1 MADKIKYLYSKYKN
15 IVFMIL
21 AFSIP
26 FVIYVLTLERKL
38 IGGDSTWYSLQIP
51 EMSIM
56 VPTGYPTFSMFLKLF
71 TFIPIGDLA
80 YRLNLFSAFFGGLTI
95 LFLFLTINRLIKNEV
110 LSLSGSL
117 IFAFLYPYWHVANRL
132 EFDTLNSFFIAL
144 VFFSAVMY
152 SGIKNRRFLYFFFFS
167 LGLSLTN
174 HPIAFFVVPAIL
186 LYVIIIN
193 PKIFKSI
200 KAILISILYFILPLL
215 SYFYLLIRSRQGYGN
230 VTDLVKLFYYITGR
244 NVTGKLHGGHFFD
257 KPLDHIL
264 GVMGE
269 YLWIIYDNFG
279 PALILVALTGLGYL
293 IKKNWKLGMCS
304 ILFIAFNII
313 VPPLYLPY
321 TNDNY
326 VLDSMMLVAI
336 FVGFGFLFI
345 LNGSVWLFNKAVGK
359 KKLLKVDMFL
369 KYLLIAAVL
378 VTSIAFPVF
387 QSALYFKQHDRSEP
401 QEIYKFWKQAYE
413 NMTIDSVIYVHAFAE
428 NVGTFVG
435 KYEFGDKNI
444 ESINSRGPD
453 YLMENVLRDF
463 KDGKDVYFV
472 GNLGLFKFQFN
483 TEKIGRAYYFS
494 RNKEILQLNRI
505 VSIFETLKI
514 YGDLDKNK
522 KEFGEKFSIEFTIE
536 NSNPEPVQITS
547 IELDLPDNVDFQDV
561 NPEGYIDQ
569 GPGMSRG
576 IYMWVSDDYYVGGD
590 GNINIIINLRGT
602 SPGKGVIKFSI
613 TTHDVFIE
621 ADEIEIEIE

>member
-38 IGGDSTWYSLQIP
+38 IGGDSTWYALQIP

-117 IFAFLYPYWHVANRL
+117 VFAFLYPYWHVANRL

-200 KAILISILYFILPLL
+200 KAVLISILYFILPLL

-257 KPLDHIL
+257 KPLDHML

-279 PALILVALTGLGYL
+279 PALIVMALIGLVYL

-336 FVGFGFLFI
+336 FLGFGFLFI
-345 LNGSVWLFNKAVGK
+345 LNGSVWLFNKAAGK
-359 KKLLKVDMFL
+359 KKLLKVDVFL
-369 KYLLIAAVL
+369 KYILIAAVL

-413 NMTIDSVIYVHAFAE
+413 NMTKDSVIYVHAFAE

-472 GNLGLFKFQFN
+472 GNMGIFKFQFN
-483 TEKIGRAYYFS
+483 TEKIGRAYYFN
-494 RNKEILQLNRI
+494 RNKEILQLSRI

-547 IELDLPDNVDFQDV
+547 IELDLPDNVDFLDV

-590 GNINIIINLRGT
+590 GKINIIINLRGT
-602 SPGKGVIKFSI
+602 RPGEGSIKFSI

-621 ADEIEIEIE
+621 ADGIEIEIE

>member
-15 IVFMIL
+15 IIFMIL

-26 FVIYVLTLERKL
+26 FSIYVLTLERKL
-38 IGGDSTWYSLQIP
+38 IGGDSTWYALQIP

-117 IFAFLYPYWHVANRL
+117 MFAFLYPYWHVANRL

-152 SGIKNRRFLYFFFFS
+152 GGIKNRRFLYFFFFS

-200 KAILISILYFILPLL
+200 KAVLISILYFILPLL

-244 NVTGKLHGGHFFD
+244 NVTGRLHGGHFFD
-257 KPLDHIL
+257 KPLDQML

-279 PALILVALTGLGYL
+279 PALIVIALIGLAYL
-293 IKKNWKLGMCS
+293 MKKNWKLGMCS

-326 VLDSMMLVAI
+326 VLDSIMLVAI
-336 FVGFGFLFI
+336 FMGFGFLFI
-345 LNGSVWLFNKAVGK
+345 LNSSVWLFNKAVGK
-359 KKLLKVDMFL
+359 KKLLKVDIFL
-369 KYLLIAAVL
+369 KYILIAAVL
-378 VTSIAFPVF
+378 LTSIAFPVF
-387 QSALYFKQHDRSEP
+387 QSSLNFKKHDRSEP
-401 QEIYKFWKQAYE
+401 QEVYKFWKQAYE
-413 NMTIDSVIYVHAFAE
+413 KMEDDSIIYVHAFAE

-444 ESINSRGPD
+444 KSINSRGQD
-453 YLMENVLRDF
+453 YSMENVIKDF
-463 KDGKDVYFV
+463 EDDKNIYFV
-472 GNLGLFKFQFN
+472 GNLGLFKFKFN
-483 TEKIGRAYYFS
+483 TEEIGRMFYFS
-494 RNKEILQLNRI
+494 RNEEFLLLSRI
-505 VSIFETLKI
+505 VGIFETLKI

-522 KEFGEKFSIEFTIE
+522 KEFGEKFSIEFTVE
-536 NSNPEPVQITS
+536 NSNPEPIQITS
-547 IELDLPDNVDFQDV
+547 IELDLPDNIEFIDVD
-561 NPEGYIDQ
+561 PEGYIGQ

-576 IYMWVSDDYYVGGD
+576 MYMWVSDDYYVDAD
-590 GNINIIINLRGT
+590 GKINLIINLQGAR
-602 SPGKGVIKFSI
+602 PGEGVIKFRI
-613 TTHDVFIE
+613 TTQDVFIE